1 MSEGRL
7 LALVARYPDQRA
19 LLRRVRD
26 GSVFAG
32 LDRLERRGLVRRQ
45 RERYRLTRSG
55 RDAVV
60 MTRAVTALVAR
71 TRLP

>member
-7 LALVARYPDQRA
+7 LALVARYPDLGA

-26 GSVFAG
+26 TSVFAG

-45 RERYRLTRSG
+45 RELYRLTRNG
-55 RDAVV
+55 RDALVIA
-60 MTRAVTALVAR
+60 RAVTALLAR
-71 TRLP
+71 SRVP

>member
-19 LLRRVRD
+19 LLRRVPD

-32 LDRLERRGLVRRQ
+32 LDRLERRGLV
-45 RERYRLTRSG
+45 
-55 RDAVV
+55 
-60 MTRAVTALVAR
+60 
-71 TRLP
+71 